1 MPQLDGKDT
10 ATSTLKKDQP
20 SLCKLAEGACMS
32 LKESNAALVG
42 ALETIAVLQKTLE
55 NERQAHKA
63 TRAQLIEQ
71 MEMRIAL
78 QLDMVELQMQT
89 LRRLG
94 QKVPTAGE
102 TKGNDVL
109 DGKD

>member
-10 ATSTLKKDQP
+10 TP
-20 SLCKLAEGACMS
+20 SSFNEDKPPAPKLAQAACNS
-32 LKESNAALVG
+32 LKESNTVMAKL
-42 ALETIAVLQKTLE
+42 LEHITVLQRTLE

-63 TRAQLIEQ
+63 TRAKLIEQ

-89 LRRLG
+89 LRMMG

-102 TKGNDVL
+102 GKNNDVL